1 MVQTMELVLLE
12 EAWPVWESFTQR
24 TLIVLGERG
33 IIDAERVRRMLQL
46 RPETRLVTIP
56 DAGHDVHLDQ
66 TGAWLR
72 ELDLF
77 LAET

>member
-1 MVQTMELVLLE
+1 MVQTMEPVLLE
-12 EAWPVWESFTQR
+12 ESWPVWEAVTQL
-24 TLIVLGERG
+24 TLVVLGERG
-33 IIDAERVRRMLQL
+33 IIDIGRVRRMLEL

-56 DAGHDVHLDQ
+56 DAGHDVHLEQ